1 MATDS
6 RPPLGDLDENDLA
19 AATMSI
25 VDRVRPHLAA
35 IVTVVAILFL
45 GLAATVFVR
54 SQASSEQALAWDA
67 LYRALPLRDSD
78 QLRAIAADFRGEPAG
93 TRALLA
99 LGDMALA
106 DGNGLLIRDPG
117 RARGRLEDAVEFYTD
132 ANASRPTGIAAQRGI
147 LGLARARESL
157 GSLAEARRGYEALVA
172 EYPDSPFATLVE
184 DRIASLDRPA
194 TERWYNWL
202 AARSDTD
209 AGGES
214 EDSSDAPPAASA
226 EPAESAVD
234 DERPAEP
241 PAG

>member
-117 RARGRLEDAVEFYTD
+117 RARGRLEDAVEFYSD

-157 GSLAEARRGYEALVA
+157 GSLAEARRGYETLVA
-172 EYPDSPFATLVE
+172 EHPDSPFVPLAE
-184 DRIASLDRPA
+184 NRIAALDRPA

-202 AARSDTD
+202 ASRSDAN
-209 AGGES
+209 AGGEA
-214 EDSSDAPPAASA
+214 EDSSDASPAASV
-226 EPAESAVD
+226 EPAESAPD
-234 DERPAEP
+234 AEQSAEP